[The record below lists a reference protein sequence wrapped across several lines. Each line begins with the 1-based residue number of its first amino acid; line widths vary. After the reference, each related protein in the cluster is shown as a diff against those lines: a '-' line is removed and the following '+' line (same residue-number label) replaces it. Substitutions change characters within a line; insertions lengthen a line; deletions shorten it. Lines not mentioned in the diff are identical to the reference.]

1 MSEAEASH
9 RPRLVIAAP
18 HSHAGK
24 TTITLALMATLSRR
38 GLRVAPFKVG
48 PDYIDPQLHRRA
60 AGRAS
65 YNLDTYLVQPDRVQA
80 TFARAARG
88 ADIAMIEGV
97 MGLFDGSS
105 PTSRVGS
112 TAEVASLL
120 QAPIVL
126 VVDASGMAASVGA
139 LVRGF
144 RTYDPEAWVAGVILN
159 RLGGEGHYRYLLP
172 ALEQE
177 GVEVLGYLPKQLDVE
192 IPERHLGLLPAS
204 EEYRVTPLL
213 DRLSDL
219 VEQYIDL
226 DRTIALAR
234 TAPALAL
241 QDATGLLA
249 PSSAPHAR
257 IAWAQD
263 EVFHFTY
270 QENLDLL
277 SAAGVD
283 IVMFSPLRDAAL
295 PENIDAIWL
304 GGGFPELHAK
314 ALAANAP
321 MREAIRTGGEN
332 GLPIYAECGGF
343 MYLCEWLEDQQGR
356 RYPQVG
362 LISGGTRMTDRLQQF
377 GYAEATFLH
386 DTLLGPAG
394 TTVRG
399 HRFHY
404 SVYEPGEAPLDCA
417 YRITRNRTGESQLE
431 GFRHRNVLATYF
443 HVHLGS
449 QPGMAGHFADFCGR
463 RNYRIPQSLSRSRSH
478 QVPFPGLGTQLL

>member
-1 MSEAEASH
+1 MPWGVSH
-9 RPRLVIAAP
+9 TLQAKHIPRLVIAAP

-24 TTITLALMATLSRR
+24 TTITLALMAALSRR
-38 GLRVAPFKVG
+38 GLQVAPFKVG
-48 PDYIDPQLHRRA
+48 PDYIDPQLHQRA

-65 YNLDTYLVQPDRVQA
+65 YNLDTYLVPPDRVQE
-80 TFARAARG
+80 TFAHAAHD
-88 ADIAMIEGV
+88 ADIAIIEGV

-120 QAPIVL
+120 QAPIVF

-172 ALEQE
+172 ALAQE
-177 GVEVLGYLPKQLDVE
+177 GVEVLGYLPKQMDVE

-204 EEYRVTPLL
+204 EADRVTPLL

-219 VEQYIDL
+219 VEQHVDV

-234 TAPALAL
+234 TAPAW
-241 QDATGLLA
+241 A
-249 PSSAPHAR
+249 PTRVSKSPSPSAAPR
-257 IAWAQD
+257 IRVAWAQD

-277 SAAGVD
+277 SAAGAE

-295 PENIDAIWL
+295 PEAIDAVWL
-304 GGGFPELHAK
+304 GGGFPELYAE
-314 ALAANAP
+314 ALAANTS
-321 MREAIRTGGEN
+321 MRQAMRAAGES
-332 GLPIYAECGGF
+332 GLPIYAECGGL
-343 MYLCEWLEDQQGR
+343 MYLCDWLEDQQGQ
-356 RYPQVG
+356 RYPQAG

-377 GYAEATFLH
+377 GYAQATFLH

-404 SVYEPGEAPLDCA
+404 SVYEPGPSPPACA
-417 YRITRNRTGESQLE
+417 YQMTRHRTGETHPE
-431 GFRHRNVLATYF
+431 GFCHGNVLATYF
-443 HVHLGS
+443 HIHLGS
-449 QPGMAGHFADFCGR
+449 QPQMATSLVDFCCR
-463 RNYRIPQSLSRSRSH
+463 RRRGPDG
-478 QVPFPGLGTQLL
+478 VM

>member
-1 MSEAEASH
+1 MEL
-9 RPRLVIAAP
+9 PRLVIAAP

-24 TTITLALMATLSRR
+24 TTVTLALMAALSRR
-38 GLRVAPFKVG
+38 GLHVAPFKVG

-65 YNLDTYLVQPDRVQA
+65 YNLDTFLVESGGVQE
-80 TFARAARG
+80 TFARAARH
-88 ADIAMIEGV
+88 ADIAIVEGV

-112 TAEVASLL
+112 TAEVAALL

-126 VVDASGMAASVGA
+126 VIDASGMAASIGA

-144 RTYDPEAWVAGVILN
+144 RTYDPNAWVAGVILN

-177 GVEVLGYLPKQLDVE
+177 GVEVLGYLPKQIDVE

-204 EEYRVTPLL
+204 EEDRVTPLL
-213 DRLSDL
+213 GRLSDL
-219 VEQYIDL
+219 VERYIDV
-226 DRTIALAR
+226 DRALALAR
-234 TAPALAL
+234 SAPAATR
-241 QDATGLLA
+241 ATGANEA
-249 PSSAPHAR
+249 PRPSDVSR
-257 IAWAQD
+257 VRVAWAQD

-277 SAAGVD
+277 VAAGAE
-283 IVMFSPLRDAAL
+283 IVMFSPLRDGML
-295 PENIDAIWL
+295 PPNIDAIWL
-304 GGGFPELHAK
+304 GGGFPELYAE
-314 ALAANAP
+314 ALSANTS
-321 MREAIRTGGEN
+321 MRQAIRASGES

-343 MYLCEWLEDQQGR
+343 MYLCDWLEDQQGR

-386 DTLLGPAG
+386 DTLLGPHG
-394 TTVRG
+394 VTVRG

-404 SVYEPGEAPLDCA
+404 SVYEPGESPPACA
-417 YRITRNRTGESQLE
+417 YRITRKRTGESYLE
-431 GFRHRNVLATYF
+431 GFQRGNTLATYF
-443 HVHLGS
+443 HLHLGS
-449 QPGMAGHFADFCGR
+449 QPDMARYFVAFCQR
-463 RNYRIPQSLSRSRSH
+463 QRQATPEPHEAPSR
-478 QVPFPGLGTQLL
+478 L

>member
-1 MSEAEASH
+1 MNESPEMDV
-9 RPRLVIAAP
+9 PRLVIAAP

-24 TTITLALMATLSRR
+24 TTVTLALMAALSRR
-38 GLRVAPFKVG
+38 GLRVASFKVG

-65 YNLDTYLVQPDRVQA
+65 YNLDTFLVETGGVQA
-80 TFARAARG
+80 TFARATRQ
-88 ADIAMIEGV
+88 ADIAVVEGV

-105 PTSRVGS
+105 PTSRIGS
-112 TAEVASLL
+112 TAEVAALL

-126 VVDASGMAASVGA
+126 VIDASGMAASVGA

-144 RTYDPEAWVAGVILN
+144 RTYDPDAWVAGVILN

-204 EEYRVTPLL
+204 EEDRVTPLL
-213 DRLSDL
+213 GRLSDL
-219 VEQYIDL
+219 VERHIDL
-226 DRTIALAR
+226 DRAMALAR
-234 TAPALAL
+234 SAPALTRPAETD
-241 QDATGLLA
+241 QASPA
-249 PSSAPHAR
+249 PGAAR
-257 IAWAQD
+257 IRVAWAQD

-277 SAAGVD
+277 AAAGAE

-295 PENIDAIWL
+295 PPDIDAIWL
-304 GGGFPELHAK
+304 GGGFPELHAE
-314 ALAANAP
+314 ALSANTS
-321 MREAIRTGGEN
+321 MRQAMCASGES

-343 MYLCEWLEDQQGR
+343 MYLCDWLQDQQGR
-356 RYPQVG
+356 RFPQVG

-377 GYAEATFLH
+377 GYAEAAFLH
-386 DTLLGPAG
+386 DTLLGPKG
-394 TTVRG
+394 VTVRG

-404 SVYEPGEAPLDCA
+404 SVYEAGEPPPDCA
-417 YRITRNRTGESQLE
+417 YRITRKRTGESYLE
-431 GFRHRNVLATYF
+431 GFRRGNVLATYF
-443 HVHLGS
+443 HLHLGS
-449 QPGMAGHFADFCGR
+449 QPDMARHFVTFCER
-463 RNYRIPQSLSRSRSH
+463 RRRAQH
-478 QVPFPGLGTQLL
+478 G

>member
-1 MSEAEASH
+1 MLDW
-9 RPRLVIAAP
+9 PRLVIAAP

-24 TTITLALMATLSRR
+24 TTVTLALMAALSRR
-38 GLRVAPFKVG
+38 GLCVAPFKVG

-65 YNLDTYLVQPDRVQA
+65 YNLDTYLVPPDRVQE
-80 TFARAARG
+80 TFVDAARHS
-88 ADIAMIEGV
+88 DIAIIEGV

-120 QAPIVL
+120 QAPIIL

-144 RTYDPEAWVAGVILN
+144 RTYDPGAWVAGVILN

-172 ALEQE
+172 ALAQE
-177 GVEVLGYLPKQLDVE
+177 GVEVLGYLPKQLEVE

-204 EEYRVTPLL
+204 EEDRVTPLL

-219 VEQYIDL
+219 VERHVDL
-226 DRTIALAR
+226 DRTLALAR
-234 TAPALAL
+234 RAPALTRAA
-241 QDATGLLA
+241 DPGLE
-249 PSSAPHAR
+249 SSARSVAPR
-257 IAWAQD
+257 VRVAWAQD

-270 QENLDLL
+270 QENLDRL

-283 IVMFSPLRDAAL
+283 LVMFSPLRDAAL

-304 GGGFPELHAK
+304 GGGFPELYAE
-314 ALAANAP
+314 ALAANTS
-321 MREAIRTGGEN
+321 MRQAIRTGGEN

-343 MYLCEWLEDQQGR
+343 MYLCEWLEDQHGQ

-386 DTLLGPAG
+386 DSLLGPKG

-404 SVYEPGEAPLDCA
+404 SVYEPGGSPPDCA
-417 YRITRNRTGESQLE
+417 YQITRHRTGESHLE
-431 GFRHRNVLATYF
+431 GFRQGRVLATYF
-443 HVHLGS
+443 HIHLGS
-449 QPGMAGHFADFCGR
+449 QPQMASYFAAFCR
-463 RNYRIPQSLSRSRSH
+463 RQRP
-478 QVPFPGLGTQLL
+478 

>member
-1 MSEAEASH
+1 MIEAEFTH
-9 RPRLVIAAP
+9 LPRLVIAAP

-24 TTITLALMATLSRR
+24 TTLTLALMAALSRR

-65 YNLDTYLVQPDRVQA
+65 YNLDTFLVQPDGVKE
-80 TFARAARG
+80 TFAHAARD
-88 ADIAMIEGV
+88 ADIAIIEGV

-105 PTSRVGS
+105 PTSHVGS
-112 TAEVASLL
+112 TAEVAALL
-120 QAPIVL
+120 RAPIVL

-144 RTYDPEAWVAGVILN
+144 RTYDPDAWVAGVILN

-172 ALEQE
+172 ALERE
-177 GVEVLGYLPKQLDVE
+177 GIEVLGYLPKQLDVE

-204 EEYRVTPLL
+204 EEDRVTPLL
-213 DRLSDL
+213 DRLSNL
-219 VEQYIDL
+219 VEQHIDL
-226 DRTIALAR
+226 NRTVALAR
-234 TAPALAL
+234 MAPASTRA
-241 QDATGLLA
+241 AARVYKA
-249 PSSAPHAR
+249 PSPPVAPR
-257 IAWAQD
+257 VRVAWAQD

-283 IVMFSPLRDAAL
+283 IATFSPLRDTAL
-295 PENIDAIWL
+295 PEDIDALWL
-304 GGGFPELHAK
+304 GGGFPELYAE

-321 MREAIRTGGEN
+321 MRQAIRAGGES

-343 MYLCEWLEDQQGR
+343 MYLCEWLENQHGR

-386 DTLLGPAG
+386 DTLLGPKG

-404 SVYEPGEAPLDCA
+404 SVYEPGGSPPACA
-417 YRITRNRTGESQLE
+417 YHITRHRTGESHLE
-431 GFRHRNVLATYF
+431 GFHHRNVLATYF

-449 QPGMAGHFADFCGR
+449 QPQMARYFADFCGHR
-463 RNYRIPQSLSRSRSH
+463 RQEAP
-478 QVPFPGLGTQLL
+478 

>member
-1 MSEAEASH
+1 
-9 RPRLVIAAP
+9 LVIAAP

-24 TTITLALMATLSRR
+24 TTVTLALMAALSRR

-60 AGRAS
+60 AGHVS
-65 YNLDTYLVQPDRVQA
+65 YNLDTYLVQPDRVRE
-80 TFARAARG
+80 TFAYATRD
-88 ADIAMIEGV
+88 ADIAIIEGV

-112 TAEVASLL
+112 TAEVSTVL
-120 QAPIVL
+120 QAPIIL

-144 RTYDPEAWVAGVILN
+144 RTYDPNVWVAGVILN

-177 GVEVLGYLPKQLDVE
+177 GVEVLGYLPKDLDVT

-204 EEYRVTPLL
+204 EEDRVTPLL
-213 DRLSDL
+213 ERLTEL
-219 VEQYIDL
+219 VEHYIDL
-226 DRTIALAR
+226 DRTITLAQTVR
-234 TAPALAL
+234 EPDRVAMERPYPLRSGAPDVRL
-241 QDATGLLA
+241 
-249 PSSAPHAR
+249 
-257 IAWAQD
+257 AWAQD

-270 QENLDLL
+270 QENLDRLT
-277 SAAGVD
+277 AAGVD
-283 IVMFSPLRDAAL
+283 IVPFSPLRDAAL

-304 GGGFPELHAK
+304 GGGFPELYAE
-314 ALAANAP
+314 ALAANTS
-321 MREAIRTGGEN
+321 MRQAIRMRGES

-343 MYLCEWLEDQQGR
+343 MYLCEWLENQRGQ

-362 LISGGTRMTDRLQQF
+362 LIAGGTRMTDRLQQF

-386 DTLLGPAG
+386 DTLLGPKG

-404 SVYEPGEAPLDCA
+404 SVYETGSASPVCA
-417 YRITRNRTGESQLE
+417 YRITRNRTGESHLE
-431 GFRHRNVLATYF
+431 GFCHRNVLATYF

-449 QPGMAGHFADFCGR
+449 HPQMAANFAAFCGHR
-463 RNYRIPQSLSRSRSH
+463 RQ
-478 QVPFPGLGTQLL
+478 T